1 MGEAKRSFCTFSSTS
16 VVLIKCR
23 FQVLKSQ
30 GSRFSFVSTAAEI
43 QRAEVE
49 MTAPLKCY
57 GITLLYNS
65 AKKKGGKERTETP
78 PEIQQRGKKGK
89 RLGTGMCTSG
99 DPWQLEEK
107 EEEEEELLISPEM
120 PEEGNIFAT

>member
-1 MGEAKRSFCTFSSTS
+1 
-16 VVLIKCR
+16 
-23 FQVLKSQ
+23 
-30 GSRFSFVSTAAEI
+30 
-43 QRAEVE
+43 
-49 MTAPLKCY
+49 MTAPRPL
-57 GITLLYNS
+57 ILRNPSTILQ
-65 AKKKGGKERTETP
+65 KKKGGKERTETP

-107 EEEEEELLISPEM
+107 EEELLISPEM